1 MKKLFKAPSRD
12 QIKSIIENDIP
23 VVYNPEKFEKIL
35 AEVKSEED
43 LDKVILKNIKD
54 GYIKKKDWRIE
65 APKNKE
71 ELKEKEKELFYTVE
85 AMIEFRH
92 AENIEKI
99 KIDKLSGEEKEDI
112 SLYIKLANSFK
123 FTDEELDYWHQ
134 ILKLNNKSIKFNLMI
149 ENQIE
154 YKVSQDHYENFL
166 NFIREDKA
174 EKFALSQIEDL
185 KTFKENKF
193 YLKDIFLNKKTSNL
207 KNKKYLIVLRVSD
220 EFARLQESEIKERLK
235 LMLKHKK
242 IKDPKIIAEIKK
254 VLG

>member
-1 MKKLFKAPSRD
+1 MKEIFKAPSRD
-12 QIKSIIENDIP
+12 EVKKIIENDIP
-23 VVYNPEKFEKIL
+23 VVYNPEKFEKIS

-71 ELKEKEKELFYTVE
+71 ELKDKEKELFYTVE

-99 KIDKLSGEEKEDI
+99 KIDKLSDEEKEDI
-112 SLYIKLANSFK
+112 SLYLKLSNSFK
-123 FTDEELDYWHQ
+123 LIDEELDYWHQ
-134 ILKLNNKSIKFNLMI
+134 ILKLNNKQIKFNLMI

-154 YKVSQDHYENFL
+154 YKLSNDFYANFL

-207 KNKKYLIVLRVSD
+207 KNKKYLTVLTVSD
-220 EFARLQESEIKERLK
+220 EFARMQEREIKERLK
-235 LMLKHKK
+235 LMMKHKK

>member
-1 MKKLFKAPSRD
+1 MKEIFKAPSRD
-12 QIKSIIENDIP
+12 EIQKIIENDIP
-23 VVYNPEKFEKIL
+23 VAYNSEKFEKIL

-71 ELKEKEKELFYTVE
+71 ELKEKEKELFYIVE

-99 KIDKLSGEEKEDI
+99 KTDKLSGEEKEDI
-112 SLYIKLANSFK
+112 SLYMKLANSFK
-123 FTDEELDYWHQ
+123 FADEELDYWHQ
-134 ILKLNNKSIKFNLMI
+134 ILKLNNKLIKFNLMI

-154 YKVSQDHYENFL
+154 YKVSQDHYTNFL

-174 EKFALSQIEDL
+174 EKFALSQIEDYL
-185 KTFKENKF
+185 TFKKNSF

-207 KNKKYLIVLRVSD
+207 KNKKYLIVLKVSD
-220 EFARLQESEIKERLK
+220 EFARMQEGEIKERLK
-235 LMLKHKK
+235 LMMKHKK